1 MGLETFILSEV
12 SQKEKQKYYMI
23 SLFVDSKIWN
33 RFYLKIT
40 NNQKQTNKQTNKK
53 TETDHGQEEQTWS
66 SGLGWGEKEGMG
78 RMVTLGI
85 WGMQTVTFGMDGQ
98 WDPTVQHREMYVIAS
113 LCCPTE
119 LEETL

>member
-1 MGLETFILSEV
+1 MQQLIL
-12 SQKEKQKYYMI
+12 
-23 SLFVDSKIWN
+23 F
-33 RFYLKIT
+33 KIT
-40 NNQKQTNKQTNKK
+40 NKQK

-98 WDPTVQHREMYVIAS
+98 WDPTVQHREMSVIGS
-113 LCCPTE
+113 LCCTTKFD
-119 LEETL
+119 ETLQINYTLIIKKCM